1 MRRCNLTAFNSL
13 LIAGMIALS
22 IGWWIEHRRFR
33 AASAALD
40 KLLADKLRPKDDG
53 AEPRTVEQPERRHIP
68 LAGVAKGT
76 ANAPITIVEFADFQ
90 CPYCGRATVT
100 IDQVFK
106 EYLGQVRFYVRHSPL
121 AFHPDAPQ
129 AAEAALA
136 AEAQGKFWQ
145 MHDKLMAN
153 QRGLAREDLEAYARD
168 IGLDMAK
175 FGQALDTQTYKS
187 RIEKDV
193 ALAEQ
198 VGARGTPTFFINGRM
213 LSGAQPLEAFKAVI
227 DEELLEA
234 TKLLANGT
242 PAAKIYDVLT
252 ANAAHDGSKHL
263 RR

>member
-1 MRRCNLTAFNSL
+1 M
-13 LIAGMIALS
+13 IAGMIALS
-22 IGWWIEHRRFR
+22 IGWWLEHRRFT

-40 KLLADKLRPKDDG
+40 ELLADKLRADKDG
-53 AEPRTVEQPERRHIP
+53 AELGTVQQPERRHIP

-90 CPYCGRATVT
+90 CPFCSRATAT

-121 AFHPDAPQ
+121 AFHVYAPL

-136 AEAQGKFWQ
+136 AEAQGKFWE

-153 QRGLAREDLEAYARD
+153 QRGLAREDLESYARE
-168 IGLDMAK
+168 IGLDIAT
-175 FGQALDTQTYKS
+175 FTQALDAQTYKT
-187 RIEKDV
+187 RIETDM

-198 VGARGTPTFFINGRM
+198 IGARGTPTFFINGRV

-234 TKLLANGT
+234 KKLLANGT
-242 PAAKIYDVLT
+242 PAAKIYDVFT
-252 ANAAHDGSKHL
+252 ANAAHDGSKHQ